1 MTKPSEGT
9 PSGTTKMELLDANA
23 PLEFERLSV
32 EDAKRASDRSDQIA
46 ASKAESASPHGDELL
61 DSTATWFSQLP
72 SSVRPLEVG
81 RHHRRIAN
89 KISAL
94 WKHHAACV
102 AYVDTLLAD
111 RQADQAPLKPEILGE
126 LTALRK
132 YRATLH
138 VDGKARS
145 AADLHA
151 STREWIEH
159 LPSGCRPMAIAL
171 QFPHIA
177 NKLCEI
183 WKRPVMCDQYFNE
196 LVIDQRGGRKGFPL
210 EVATEIS
217 LLRQY
222 YATLYP
228 DTHGGWKDGDFA
240 R

>member
-23 PLEFERLSV
+23 PLEFEKLSV
-32 EDAKRASDRSDQIA
+32 EDAKRASDRSDQVA
-46 ASKAESASPHGDELL
+46 ASKPDSASLGGDELL

-72 SSVRPLEVG
+72 SGVRPLEVG

-89 KISAL
+89 KLSAL
-94 WKHHAACV
+94 WKQHAACE
-102 AYVDTLLAD
+102 AYFDTLLTD
-111 RQADQAPLKPEILGE
+111 RQADQALLAPEILAE

-132 YRATLH
+132 YRATLY
-138 VDGKARS
+138 VGGKARS
-145 AADLHA
+145 GADLHA

-159 LPSGCRPMAIAL
+159 LPRQCRPVAIPR

-183 WKRPVMCDQYFNE
+183 WKRPVICDKYFNE
-196 LVIDQRGGRKGFPL
+196 LVIDQRGGRKGFSL

-222 YATLYP
+222 YARLYP

>member
-1 MTKPSEGT
+1 MNKFSEGPLAT
-9 PSGTTKMELLDANA
+9 KKMEPVETDS
-23 PLEFERLSV
+23 PLEFEKLSV
-32 EDAKRASDRSDQIA
+32 EDARRASDSKDHPA
-46 ASKAESASPHGDELL
+46 ARASEDTAFGGDELL
-61 DSTATWFSQLP
+61 DTTATWLSQLP
-72 SSVRPLEVG
+72 SSVRPMEVG

-89 KISAL
+89 KLSTL
-94 WKHHAACV
+94 WKQHAACE
-102 AYVDTLLAD
+102 AYFDTLLTD
-111 RQADQAPLKPEILGE
+111 RRAEQTPLPPEILAE

-132 YRATLH
+132 YRATLY

-145 AADLHA
+145 GADLHP

-159 LPSGCRPMAIAL
+159 LPSECRPVAFPR

-183 WKRPVMCDQYFNE
+183 WKRPVLCDKYFNE

-210 EVATEIS
+210 EVATELG

-222 YATLYP
+222 YAGLYP
-228 DTHGGWKDGDFA
+228 DTRGGWKDGDFA